1 MLAASR
7 PTTPSIRSSS
17 QIWHAAGFVSGEPAA
32 ARLEKLEAMIARS
45 GLDAKDIAPFLAALL
60 SIPAEGRYPSLEMA
74 PSEQKERTIAALI
87 ALFVGLTKD
96 APVLALL
103 EDAHWIDPTSL
114 DVFGRLV
121 DRLPNLPALVVI
133 TFRPEFVAPWV
144 GRAQVASLSLNRLGR
159 RQLLTMVDRIV
170 GGKAMPGEVLEQIV
184 AKTDGVPLFVEELTK
199 SVLESGLLREE
210 NGAYIL
216 ALALTPLAIPSTL
229 QRLVDGAARSARA
242 GQGDRADRSGDRTG
256 ILLSPIGGRLA
267 DPRTGAAQRPRTTHD
282 SRTDPRTRR
291 AAGSDLCLQTC
302 VGAGHGLRFA
312 VAQPSSAHPR
322 RHCAGIGGAFHRP
335 DRSPRRPSSHTIS
348 QRLVLAS
355 RRGAYWLKAAE
366 LALSR
371 SAPLE
376 AGRYAD
382 AGLALILRLM
392 DGPDRQSLE
401 LALQIARA
409 NALTPLKGFA
419 APETVAALT
428 EAKRLLDVGIG
439 ADLQR
444 FFVLYGLCAANYIAG
459 RMVPVL
465 ALARQVVEVADRQ
478 DDPIYR
484 LVGYRLLGTS
494 QLHTGQNREALESL
508 QLAERYRDPSRERML
523 GYRFGYDPGLAVLCG
538 EVFALTFL
546 GQIGQAA
553 QFSEQVRAEL
563 QSHSHAPTVAAMQ
576 LPRGRVAR
584 VAIGRF

>member
-1 MLAASR
+1 M
-7 PTTPSIRSSS
+7 
-17 QIWHAAGFVSGEPAA
+17 
-32 ARLEKLEAMIARS
+32 
-45 GLDAKDIAPFLAALL
+45 
-60 SIPAEGRYPSLEMA
+60 
-74 PSEQKERTIAALI
+74 
-87 ALFVGLTKD
+87 
-96 APVLALL
+96 L

-133 TFRPEFVAPWV
+133 TFRPEFVAPWL

-170 GGKAMPGEVLEQIV
+170 GGKAMPEEVLEQIV

-229 QRLVDGAARSARA
+229 QNSLMGRLDRLAPVKEIAQIGAAIGREFSYR
-242 GQGDRADRSGDRTG
+242 
-256 ILLSPIGGRLA
+256 LLEAVSPIQGPALQNALG
-267 DPRTGAAQRPRTTHD
+267 QTHD

-291 AAGSDLCLQTC
+291 AARSDLCLQTC

-312 VAQPSSAHPR
+312 VAQPSSAHPC
-322 RHCAGIGGAFHRP
+322 RHCAGIGVAFHRP
-335 DRSPRRPSSHTIS
+335 GRSPRRPSSHTIS

-355 RRGAYWLKAAE
+355 RRGTIWLKAAE

-409 NALTPLKGFA
+409 NALTP
-419 APETVAALT
+419 
-428 EAKRLLDVGIG
+428 
-439 ADLQR
+439 
-444 FFVLYGLCAANYIAG
+444 
-459 RMVPVL
+459 
-465 ALARQVVEVADRQ
+465 
-478 DDPIYR
+478 
-484 LVGYRLLGTS
+484 
-494 QLHTGQNREALESL
+494 
-508 QLAERYRDPSRERML
+508 
-523 GYRFGYDPGLAVLCG
+523 
-538 EVFALTFL
+538 
-546 GQIGQAA
+546 
-553 QFSEQVRAEL
+553 
-563 QSHSHAPTVAAMQ
+563 
-576 LPRGRVAR
+576 
-584 VAIGRF
+584 